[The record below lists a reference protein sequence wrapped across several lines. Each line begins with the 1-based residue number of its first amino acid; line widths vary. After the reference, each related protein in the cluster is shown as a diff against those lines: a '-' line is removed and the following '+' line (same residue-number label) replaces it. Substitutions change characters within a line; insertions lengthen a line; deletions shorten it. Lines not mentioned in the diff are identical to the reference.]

1 MATFTNR
8 KGRITAQIRKV
19 TLDGKKRSVSKT
31 FSSRQEAQDWAN
43 GWEEIETRIE
53 RHDAF
58 IVSQLDILRLKRHP
72 ASHALCGVYF
82 LFLGR
87 RCVYVGQS
95 RNIFV
100 RMRDHQ
106 QPRNGKKEFDTFSYI
121 EVPPESLDSV
131 EAYYITL
138 FSPKLNMVMNPSFK
152 RTRHTE
158 EEFYKSATNLPPT
171 S

>member
-1 MATFTNR
+1 MATYTNR
-8 KGRITAQIRKV
+8 KGRITAQIRKA
-19 TLDGKKRSVSKT
+19 TPGGKKRSVSKT
-31 FSSRQEAQDWAN
+31 FASYEEAKDWAD
-43 GWEEIETRIE
+43 GWEEVETRIE
-53 RHDAF
+53 QHDAF
-58 IVSQLDILRLKRHP
+58 IVSQLDILRLKRYA

-106 QPRNGKKEFDTFSYI
+106 LPRSGAKEFDTFSYI
-121 EVPPESLDSV
+121 EVPPESLDAI

-138 FSPKLNMVMNPSFK
+138 FSPKLNRTMNPNFK
-152 RTRHTE
+152 RTQYTPE
-158 EEFYKSATNLPPT
+158 ESCKSATKIA
-171 S
+171 SKS